1 MTGDQLRERGSYS
14 YRYDNIGNRKTAR
27 ELEEEVS
34 YNADRLN
41 QYTDITRNTEPF
53 IPTYDADGNQTR
65 IKTSIGIWKVS
76 YDANDRPVI
85 FTSKTDGLS
94 LPAAT
99 TTREDAS
106 ARRSPSTD

>member
-1 MTGDQLRERGSYS
+1 RSELTGDQLRERGSYS

-34 YNADRLN
+34 YNANRLN

-65 IKTSIGIWKVS
+65 IKTSTGIWKVS
-76 YDANDRPVI
+76 YDANDRPVL
-85 FTSKTDGLS
+85 FYSRRRKNRDYLLLR
-94 LPAAT
+94 LPGT
-99 TTREDAS
+99 
-106 ARRSPSTD
+106 PL